1 MIFSPI
7 YFFVVL
13 AFAVLPI
20 RLAHKPVHKVTVRT
34 HPHETISSMLYSA
47 YADVFAKAETKKTLE
62 VLNSQSLFL
71 LLSSRLDCVE
81 HTTIRYYLDTVK
93 LVLKDYP
100 ASECRMNT
108 NERHLSILKPAFNF
122 HTTVHGSLGRV
133 HDELMYKSQ
142 NYVELL
148 PIPQTGFYDYS
159 ALDYDMEC
167 LAGHNELMQIMYHE
181 NLVELVLKMVVQ
193 VPAKCSFSLVNLAFA
208 NEYTS
213 EYKVEIPV
221 NATLNCQSGTSP
233 TCRISTALTRNTR
246 YKLQE

>member
-1 MIFSPI
+1 MIFSPV
-7 YFFVVL
+7 FLFVVF
-13 AFAVLPI
+13 AFAAPPI
-20 RLAHKPVHKVTVRT
+20 PLAHKPVHKVTVRT

-71 LLSSRLDCVE
+71 LLSSRPDCVE
-81 HTTIRYYLDTVK
+81 HTSIRYFLDTVK

-122 HTTVHGSLGRV
+122 HATVHGSLGRV
-133 HDELMYKSQ
+133 HDELVYKSQ

-159 ALDYDMEC
+159 AHSY
-167 LAGHNELMQIMYHE
+167 NELMQIMYHE
-181 NLVELVLKMVVQ
+181 NLMEVALKMVVQ
-193 VPAKCSFSLVNLAFA
+193 VPDKCSFSLVNLAYA